1 MALKKHPYHPI
12 LMVDNDPKNR
22 LWEIEKELISA
33 GYNNIQLCEQ
43 ISSATNYLMN
53 KKIKVALIKI
63 HNNANMNLCRRMI
76 IDYPNLSVIAI
87 VDRQDIPR
95 GEQCMKHGAF
105 DYIVRPVE
113 QNRIVNVIRHAI
125 ERYELQQIN
134 IELQQKLLNLP
145 ESLNP
150 AFSNIVTQNHK
161 MLAIINYIESI
172 GQSSGAVLFSGES
185 GTGKT
190 VLAHATHA
198 FSRGQNPIFV
208 IDAAKID
215 GYEFGEIVFG
225 HYRTD
230 TLEPGLVAKAE
241 NGSLLIKNV
250 DQLDLVSQNKLIR
263 LIKHNDYIPLG
274 ADHKFKSNVRVM
286 ATSKT
291 DLTQLEKQG
300 QFRKDLVY
308 SLMQHH
314 IQVPPLR
321 DHSEDIKFLVNRF
334 IKIASLQYNKKPP
347 KPPKQMIVLLETYH
361 FPGNV
366 AELENMIFLAVKKHK
381 SGMLSLQSLKKKI
394 AESMNCKSRT
404 IFPNFDDTDGL
415 IKFSKK
421 LPTIKQASWLLTAE
435 AMLRAKGNQS
445 VASHLLGIS
454 QQALS
459 RRLQNMEQQYHRF
472 EN

>member
-1 MALKKHPYHPI
+1 MALKKHPYYPI
-12 LMVDNDPKNR
+12 LMIDNDPKNR

-33 GYNNIQLCEQ
+33 GYNNIQLCEH
-43 ISSATNYLMN
+43 ISSAYKYLMN
-53 KKIKVALIKI
+53 KQIKVALIKI

-76 IDYPNLSVIAI
+76 IEYPNLSVVAI

-95 GEQCMKHGAF
+95 GERCMKHGAF
-105 DYIVRPVE
+105 DYIVQPVE

-125 ERYELQQIN
+125 ERYELKQIN
-134 IELQQKLLNLP
+134 SELQQKLLNLP

-161 MLAIINYIESI
+161 MLAIVNYIESI
-172 GQSSGAVLFSGES
+172 GQSSGAVMFTGES

-190 VLAHATHA
+190 IFAHATHE
-198 FSRGQNPIFV
+198 FNRGQNPIFV
-208 IDAAKID
+208 IDAAKMD

-225 HYRTD
+225 QHRTD
-230 TLEPGLVAKAE
+230 TIQAGLVAKAE

-274 ADHKFKSNVRVM
+274 ADHKYKSNVRVL

-291 DLTQLEKQG
+291 DLSQLEKQG

-308 SLMQHH
+308 YLMQHH

-321 DHSEDIKFLVNRF
+321 DHSEDIKLLVNRF
-334 IKIASLQYNKKPP
+334 IEMASLQYNKKPP
-347 KPPKQMIVLLETYH
+347 KPPKQLLVLLETYH

-366 AELENMIFLAVKKHK
+366 AELEKMIFSAVKNHT
-381 SGMLSLQSLKKKI
+381 SGLLSLKSLKKKI
-394 AESMNCKSRT
+394 AESMNCKTLT

-415 IKFSKK
+415 IQFSKK
-421 LPTIKQASWLLTAE
+421 LPTIKQAAWLLTAE

>member
-1 MALKKHPYHPI
+1 MALKKHPFHPI

-33 GYNNIQLCEQ
+33 GYNNIQLCDQ
-43 ISSATNYLMN
+43 VSSAYQYLIDN
-53 KKIKVALIKI
+53 QINVALIQI
-63 HNNANMNLCRRMI
+63 HNNDNMNLCRRMI

-87 VDRQDIPR
+87 VERQDIPR
-95 GEQCMKHGAF
+95 GERCMKHGAF

-125 ERYELQQIN
+125 ETHELKDIN
-134 IELQQKLLNLP
+134 IKLQQKLLNLP
-145 ESLNP
+145 ESRNP
-150 AFSNIVTQNHK
+150 AFSNIVAKNHK
-161 MLAIINYIESI
+161 ILAIINYIESI
-172 GQSSGAVLFSGES
+172 GHSSGSVLFSGEA

-190 VLAHATHA
+190 VFAHATHE
-198 FSRGQNPIFV
+198 FSRGKNPICV
-208 IDAAKID
+208 IDAAKVD

-225 HYRTD
+225 HYRSN
-230 TLEPGLVAKAE
+230 TLQEGLVDKAE

-250 DQLDLVSQNKLIR
+250 DQLDLVSQNKLLR
-263 LIKHNDYIPLG
+263 LIKHNEYIPLG
-274 ADHKFKSNVRVM
+274 ADQKFKSSVRVL

-291 DLTQLEKQG
+291 ELTQLEKQG
-300 QFRKDLVY
+300 QFRKDLAHY
-308 SLMQHH
+308 LMHHH
-314 IQVPPLR
+314 IQVPALR
-321 DHSEDIKFLVNRF
+321 DHTEDIILLVSRF
-334 IKIASLQYNKKPP
+334 IDMASMQYNKKPP
-347 KPPKQMIVLLETYH
+347 RPPKQLVVLLETYH

-366 AELENMIFLAVKKHK
+366 AELKKMIFSAVKKHK
-381 SGMLSLQSLKKKI
+381 SGMLSLQILKKKI

-404 IFPNFDDTDGL
+404 IFPNFEDTEGL

-421 LPTIKQASWLLTAE
+421 LPTIKQATWLLTAE

-459 RRLQNMEQQYHRF
+459 RRLQNMELQYHKYK
-472 EN
+472 N